1 MGLRA
6 CSEVDGA
13 AAPATLIEALRD
25 GPRAVRVEAARALR
39 QTPTTEARAAL
50 VLALDDAD
58 APVRHAAGKALRAV
72 GEIEA
77 LFPVLK
83 DGSPRAQDEAIVSLT
98 GMPGPAREAVLGWAG
113 RRIAEAER
121 LRRWSTSLSPAQAT
135 PAIVGL
141 RSTLAL
147 AEDKVE
153 SRVLHGLGS
162 AGSAEAIR
170 TVSAACARRPGS
182 SLASGRS
189 PGVHRRSASQPRL
202 VQLLEA
208 DTAPTEPEAAAL
220 ALDELARHSRPWFR
234 ALAFRARAEQNRGS
248 GEALSRLA
256 AEDPSPIV
264 RQALAS
270 ATGDKG
276 METGQTLGIVERV
289 LFLRDVPIFRLLEPE
304 DLEQIAGAAR
314 EQLYSAGDYL
324 CREGDLG
331 EQLFVL
337 VQGEVEVSKQVDG
350 AAHVLRTLHSGDHL
364 GELAILREQPRSAS
378 VRALT
383 ETRTLV
389 LSGDAL
395 RSILEDRP
403 EVSLA
408 MLASLADRMSS
419 LA

>member
-1 MGLRA
+1 
-6 CSEVDGA
+6 
-13 AAPATLIEALRD
+13 
-25 GPRAVRVEAARALR
+25 
-39 QTPTTEARAAL
+39 

-58 APVRHAAGKALRAV
+58 APVRHAAGQALRAV

-77 LFPVLK
+77 LLPVLK
-83 DGSPRAQDEAIVSLT
+83 DGSPRAQDEAIVSLAGT
-98 GMPGPAREAVLGWAG
+98 PGPAREAVLGWAG

-121 LRRWSTSLSPAQAT
+121 LRRWSISLSPAQAT

-170 TVSAACARRPGS
+170 TVSRGLRSKDRDLRSQAVEALESIADRRVSRG
-182 SLASGRS
+182 
-189 PGVHRRSASQPRL
+189 L

-350 AAHVLRTLHSGDHL
+350 AAHVLRRCTAEITWRTGHPSRAAAF
-364 GELAILREQPRSAS
+364 GECPGPDRDADARLERRRAAVDPGGPARGQP
-378 VRALT
+378 
-383 ETRTLV
+383 
-389 LSGDAL
+389 GDA
-395 RSILEDRP
+395 RQPGGSHE
-403 EVSLA
+403 
-408 MLASLADRMSS
+408 
-419 LA
+419 